1 MLDAQE
7 REVQM
12 DKVVSGIE
20 VRRHPGGCG
29 AEVLGVDLRDPSESQ
44 TAAIRAAYAEHGV
57 IFFRDQTLSENEHI
71 AFAERFGEIDINK
84 FFPHIDGYPQ
94 IAAVRKEKEQ
104 KTNIGGGWHTDHS
117 YDQIPA
123 MGSILVARVL
133 PPAGGDTLFADMV
146 KAYEALDDATKAEI
160 ADLKAIHSNAHV
172 FGSKAYYD
180 NPERR
185 EFSNDAA
192 VGSAVHP
199 VVITHPLSGKK
210 ALYVNP
216 GFTIKFE
223 GKTRDES
230 LPLLQKLFAHAMK
243 PEFHSRFVWQPGSIA
258 FWDNRA
264 TWHFALN
271 DYHGEERL
279 MHRITVAGVALN

>member
-1 MLDAQE
+1 
-7 REVQM
+7 M
-12 DKVVSGIE
+12 DKVTTGAIE
-20 VRRHPGGCG
+20 IRKHPGGCG
-29 AEVLGVDLRDPSESQ
+29 AEVLGVDLNNLSDADMAVLR
-44 TAAIRAAYAEHGV
+44 RAYADNGV
-57 IFFRDQTLSENEHI
+57 IFFRDQSLSEDQHI
-71 AFAERFGEIDINK
+71 AFARRWGEIDVNK
-84 FFPHIDGYPQ
+84 FFPHIDGYPE
-94 IAAVRKEKEQ
+94 IARVSKEKEQ

-123 MGSILVARVL
+123 MGSILVARIL
-133 PPAGGDTLFADMV
+133 PPAGGDTLFADMY

-160 ADLKAIHSNAHV
+160 AGLKAIHSNSHV
-172 FGSKAYYD
+172 FGSKSYYD
-180 NPERR
+180 NPERK
-185 EFSNDAA
+185 EFANDAA

-199 VVITHPLSGKK
+199 VVITHPLSGRK

-223 GKTRDES
+223 GKTREES
-230 LPLLQKLFAHAMK
+230 LPLLHKLFAHAMK
-243 PEFHSRFVWQPGSIA
+243 PEFHCRFQWQPGSIA

>member
-1 MLDAQE
+1 MAA
-7 REVQM
+7 
-12 DKVVSGIE
+12 IE
-20 VRRHPGGCG
+20 IRKHDGGCG
-29 AEVLGVDLRDPSESQ
+29 AEVLGVDLNRLSAEDM
-44 TAAIRAAYAEHGV
+44 AALRGAYAANGV
-57 IFFRDQTLSENEHI
+57 IFFRDQTLSEDAHI
-71 AFAERFGEIDINK
+71 AFAQRWGAIDVNK

-94 IAAVRKEKEQ
+94 IAAVRKEKAQ

-117 YDQIPA
+117 YDRIPA
-123 MGSILVARVL
+123 MGSILVARML

-146 KAYEALDDATKAEI
+146 KAYEALDDATKTEI
-160 ADLKAIHSNAHV
+160 ADMRAVHSNAHV

-185 EFSNDAA
+185 EFANDAA

-199 VVITHPLSGKK
+199 VVITHPLSGRK

-223 GKTRDES
+223 GRTRDES
-230 LPLLQKLFAHAMK
+230 LPLLQKLFAHAMR
-243 PEFHSRFVWQPGSIA
+243 PEFHSRFQWKPGSIA